1 MTQSG
6 NSYDNAKTERINR
19 TIKNELIYPFGQI
32 VDVEEAKRK
41 VQEAVS
47 RYNNIRLHQNLSY
60 NTPNSIHLNSKP
72 ANELN
77 IQCQTIT
84 VIKVKTVNLFQN
96 NTDNTESLN
105 I

>member
-1 MTQSG
+1 MLNKHDISGSMTQSG

-60 NTPNSIHLNSKP
+60 NTPNSIHLNCKP
-72 ANELN
+72 TNVLN
-77 IQCQTIT
+77 I
-84 VIKVKTVNLFQN
+84 
-96 NTDNTESLN
+96 
-105 I
+105 